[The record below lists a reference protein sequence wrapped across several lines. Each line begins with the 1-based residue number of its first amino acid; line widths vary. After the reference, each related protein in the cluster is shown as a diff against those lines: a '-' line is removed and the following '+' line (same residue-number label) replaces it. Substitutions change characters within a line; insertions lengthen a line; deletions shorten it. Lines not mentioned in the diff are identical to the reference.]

1 MHMDP
6 VSVSSFG
13 IAGLLY
19 LILQI
24 LVTGHIICRKDDVKS
39 SFGWIG
45 LVWLTPL
52 IGSIIYVIFG
62 INRIRRKALSLRNK
76 GPDIFT
82 VTGKTEEEIQKE
94 IPRPFL
100 QLLRLGYKVHPQRF
114 ALGNYAKAYVNGD
127 EAYPEMCRLIAGAK
141 KEVLMQSYIFNNDRA
156 GKMFINAFKQAVRNG
171 AKVKVLVDGVGLNY
185 SKPTI
190 AAALKRLKGV
200 EFGVFLPSKS
210 PVSLPF
216 VNLRNHR
223 KILIVDGKEAVFGGM
238 NVAEGNLLQ
247 TNPKEPIADI
257 TFYVRGP
264 VVDQMS
270 RVFEEDWI
278 FSGKK
283 HFIPASFHAEGPLPG
298 NMPARIIPDGPD
310 ADYGKIEQMMLG
322 ALSCA
327 QKTVQIVTPY
337 FLPENEMLTSLELAA
352 MRGINVEI
360 ILPSKSN
367 IFGMDGA
374 MRANFVRLLKKG
386 VKIYR
391 TRPPFDHSK
400 IMVVDGAWLFVG
412 SANWDVRSFKLN
424 FECNMECMDKQL
436 AREVNQII
444 AHKKA
449 TAVSE
454 KWDKNAKPSLW
465 RTLADNTLRLL
476 TPYY

>member
-1 MHMDP
+1 MHIDP
-6 VSVSSFG
+6 ISASSFG
-13 IAGLLY
+13 IAGFLFLV
-19 LILQI
+19 LQI

-45 LVWLTPL
+45 LVWLAPL
-52 IGSIIYVIFG
+52 VGCIVYIVFG

-82 VTGKTEEEIQKE
+82 VTGKTEEEIEKE
-94 IPRPFL
+94 IPKPFL

-114 ALGNYAKAYVNGD
+114 ALGNRAQAFVNGD
-127 EAYPEMCRLIAGAK
+127 SAYPEMCRLIASAQ
-141 KEVLMQSYIFNNDRA
+141 KEVLMQSYIFDNDRA
-156 GKMFINAFKQAVRNG
+156 GKMFVDAFKQAVQNG

-190 AAALKRLKGV
+190 ASVLRHMRGV
-200 EFGVFLPSKS
+200 EFSVFLPSKS
-210 PVSLPF
+210 PVNLPF

-223 KILIVDGKEAVFGGM
+223 KILIVDGRAAFFGGM
-238 NVAEGNLLQ
+238 NVAEGNLVN
-247 TNPKEPIADI
+247 THPKEPIVDI
-257 TFYVRGP
+257 TFRVEGP

-283 HFIPASFHAEGPLPG
+283 HFIPASFQVSAPLPG
-298 NMPARIIPDGPD
+298 TMPTRVIPDGPD
-310 ADYGKIEQMMLG
+310 GDYGKIELMVLG
-322 ALSCA
+322 ALACA
-327 QKTVQIVTPY
+327 QKSVKVVTPY
-337 FLPENEMLTSLELAA
+337 FLPESNILTALEVVA
-352 MRGINVEI
+352 MRGVDVEI

-374 MRANFVRLLKKG
+374 MRSNFARLLKKG
-386 VKIYR
+386 VKIFR
-391 TRPPFDHSK
+391 TQPPFDHSK
-400 IMVVDGAWLFVG
+400 IMLVDDAWLFIG